1 MGMREGKRR
10 ERRLLEKVEPWAGK
24 GEGKGRGRGQMHKK
38 KNCCALVLNVL
49 EKEGFWRKLSLGHG
63 QGQRHK
69 KKRRL
74 VVLYCSVERACF
86 LGS

>member
-24 GEGKGRGRGQMHKK
+24 GEGIKK

-63 QGQRHK
+63 HGQGQRHK
-69 KKRRL
+69 KKKNCCAIL
-74 VVLYCSVERACF
+74 
-86 LGS
+86 